1 MKLATTTGD
10 FDRFCPTYRERLA
23 HVAAAG
29 FRYVDLSLYTVS
41 KDDPLLVAPNWKE
54 YALELRDCAKS
65 LGVEFVQAHSVGFN
79 PLRRDDF
86 WQTAFDA
93 TVRSLEICQVLGIPH
108 TVVHAGWS
116 RDLDKDGFFEEN
128 RKFYQMLFPY
138 MEETGVAVLTENS
151 TRANMGQNWYI
162 ESGEDTRQFAEFVDH
177 PLFHVCWDTGHANIQ
192 GNQYE
197 NILALG
203 DQLRAVHIN
212 DNRGKEDEHILPYFG
227 TVNLDEILHALQ
239 DANFR
244 GAFTF
249 ECGSALRPSRC
260 WFGNRQS
267 FPEDTRLLEAQ
278 CFMQDDLEKLL
289 YHIGEY
295 ALKTYGC
302 LET

>member
-1 MKLATTTGD
+1 MKLANTTGD
-10 FDRFCPTYRERLA
+10 FDRYCPTYEERVSHLIS
-23 HVAAAG
+23 AG
-29 FRYVDLSLYTVS
+29 FQHIDLSLYAV
-41 KDDPLLVAPNWKE
+41 KPGDALLSDADWKKNAHALLE
-54 YALELRDCAKS
+54 YTRR
-65 LGVEFVQAHSVGFN
+65 LGADFVQAHSIGFN
-79 PLRRDDF
+79 PLLKDDF
-86 WQTAFDA
+86 WQKGFDA

-108 TVVHAGWS
+108 TVVHAGWKKG
-116 RDLDKDGFFEEN
+116 LDKDGFFEEN
-128 RKFYQMLFPY
+128 RRFYQLLIPY
-138 MEETGVAVLTENS
+138 MEETGVSVLTENS
-151 TRANMGQNWYI
+151 TKANMGSHWYI
-162 ESGEDTRQFAEFVDH
+162 ESGEDTRQLAEYVDH